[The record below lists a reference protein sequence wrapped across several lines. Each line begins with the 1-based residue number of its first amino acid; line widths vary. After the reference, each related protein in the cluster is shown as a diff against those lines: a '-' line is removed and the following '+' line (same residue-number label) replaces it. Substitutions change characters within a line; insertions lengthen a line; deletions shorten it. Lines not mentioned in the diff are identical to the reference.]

1 MLLWKSAYSLAA
13 VAFLAGT
20 LAAAADDPWVGTWK
34 LDLAKSVYTNHP
46 KPKELTLTVSN
57 EDATQ
62 VLAFDGTAADGS
74 PIKMRIIAPIDGGQ
88 ITGFP
93 ANSAYD
99 TAILKHLSP
108 SSEEI
113 IYSKGGKE
121 VAVRRIRLSADH
133 QTLTARYRGP
143 GPDGLK
149 TITQN
154 DFWKKQ

>member
-1 MLLWKSAYSLAA
+1 MLLSRTVYSFAALAI
-13 VAFLAGT
+13 LTGT

-46 KPKELTLTVSN
+46 KPKELTLTVTD

-62 VLAFDGTAADGS
+62 VLAFDGTAADSS

-93 ANSAYD
+93 ANNAYD

-121 VAVRRIRLSADH
+121 VAVRHVKMSAGH
-133 QTLTARYRGP
+133 QTMTARYRGP
-143 GPDGLK
+143 GPDGQK

-154 DFWKKQ
+154 DVWKRQ